1 MKKLRI
7 FISSPGDVQQER
19 TVAKKV
25 ITQLNRTFSKHIEL
39 EALLWEDMP
48 LLSTSSFQEGIDQ
61 IVNKYAIDIAVF
73 ILWSRLGS
81 TLGKKYTKKD
91 GSLYTSGTEYEYD
104 MMMESFRRQG
114 TPMMLVYVKDSP
126 IRERLV
132 HLTKENEIEDALQ
145 QHKAVK
151 NFVHEHF
158 HDASTGSNYAYTSFG
173 ESVSFESRLKSHLTN
188 IILDRIGTY
197 DDIIEWDES
206 PYVGLDSF
214 ETKQSPIFFGRGKA
228 ISDIMP
234 FIFSSFDN
242 KESPSLIL
250 LGESGSGKSSFVKA
264 GIIPLLDNIEGKRF
278 KVKTTTP
285 SVLGNNLYTG
295 LIDIIFD
302 SYPQLKDN
310 PVYSELLSGISENY
324 NFAHLQYAIQH
335 YNNPISPILFIDQFE
350 ELFTDT
356 RITEEQRI
364 LVLRILCGIVASKC
378 LFLILAMRNDFYPK
392 FNEYVDLNSIKEMVT
407 MCYDM
412 PPMKVSE
419 FAEVVREPARMAG
432 LKWEVSKDG
441 ESLDSRIINDASRIG
456 DLPLIEFALS
466 ELYKHK
472 SNDNVITYSTYDNLG
487 GLDGAFRTYVDAI
500 YNSLNDEEKTIFHEL
515 LGRLITVSSINKN
528 VFVRKF
534 ALYDECN
541 RSVLHQTVIKKLVD
555 THVFVSGK
563 NAHGQA
569 TLTIVHEMLI
579 KKWDVIATWIQQ
591 ERKHIE
597 SNNYYENL
605 AQHWIDSGK
614 SKSML
619 IKDDETLLKA
629 EYFDYHWHS
638 KISIVTLEFLKKSF
652 KYKSNLA
659 AIRWSIYLI
668 AYLTLMFF
676 IIKET
681 DWFGGNVG
689 KNIFDTVSSFLL
701 IIPISMNLVVHLQH
715 KPLYLESTKIFK
727 TWIIFSI
734 IWIIDTLL
742 GFHVD
747 KKDYLTLPQ
756 NWYIVI
762 LEFVLFLLA
771 TIKSFSDYYT
781 RKKWKRSMFKVP
793 FWTKIFNKE
802 KYRIATTI
810 ISAFYVIILGLLFVL
825 ILSLINE
832 NSKVETAKANAELL
846 HNFVENADNE
856 IGLNTNLFYHIN
868 ILREEYL
875 KTTYYDS
882 VDINASPNDKK
893 YELARTFYYRSMPDS
908 VIVYLTKDTICSHQ
922 CLKALAYAQ
931 KGLYKDAA
939 SCLPK
944 DPERLLNNFFQRM
957 SVFDPLDIFIMAGD
971 NKSAEQYGNSLISIF
986 NNVNAGSEGE
996 ALATILGWR
1005 INASLE
1011 MINGNMNL
1019 ASENY
1024 MEYTQTLL
1032 LSDYSDFRKYLAG
1045 LLNEIDNTLRPIP
1058 LSQYVYAGVLS
1069 YNNAKYLIDKVNSET
1084 NKILKENKIKDTCNL
1099 TLDISDCE
1107 NHTRHKT
1114 WPVFLNGKWS
1124 VSIPREEG
1132 YCLEVDVVFN
1142 DNSMRT
1148 IELKMNSDDTTIV
1161 NHFAVPCR
1169 FIENNGVQI
1178 IESINGDNFIVDN
1191 EKGTLFLMSSDTIEF
1206 KKNKQSSTR

>member
-19 TVAKKV
+19 TVAKKI

-61 IVNKYAIDIAVF
+61 IVSKYAIDIAIF

-151 NFVHEHF
+151 NFVQEHF
-158 HDASTGSNYAYTSFG
+158 HDATTGSNYAYTSFG

-197 DDIIEWDES
+197 DDIIEWDEA
-206 PYVGLDSF
+206 PYVGLESY

-264 GIIPLLDNIEGKRF
+264 GIIPLLDNIGGKRF

-285 SVLGNNLYTG
+285 SVLGNNLYSG
-295 LIDIIFD
+295 FIDMIFD
-302 SYPQLKDN
+302 CYPQLTDN

-335 YNNPISPILFIDQFE
+335 CNNPISPILFIDQFE

-364 LVLRILCGIVASKC
+364 MFLRIIRGIVTSKC
-378 LFLILAMRNDFYPK
+378 LFFILAMRNDFYPK
-392 FNEYVDLNSIKEMVT
+392 FNEYVDLNSTKEKVT
-407 MCYDM
+407 ICYDM

-419 FAEVVREPARMAG
+419 FADIVREPARMIG

-441 ESLDSRIINDASRIG
+441 ESLDSRIINDASRLG

-472 SNDNVITYSTYDNLG
+472 SNDNVVTYSTFDNLG

-500 YNSLNDEEKTIFHEL
+500 YNSLTDEEKTIFHEL
-515 LGRLITVSSINKN
+515 LGRLITVSSTNKN
-528 VFVRKF
+528 VFVRKY

-541 RSVLHQTVIKKLVD
+541 RSVIHQTVIKKLVD
-555 THVFVSGK
+555 AHVFVSGK
-563 NAHGQA
+563 NAQGQA

-579 KKWDVIATWIQQ
+579 KKWDIIIEWIEQ

-614 SKSML
+614 TKSML

-629 EYFDYHWHS
+629 EYFDYHWHG

-652 KYKSNLA
+652 RYKSSLA

-668 AYLTLMFF
+668 AYLALMYF
-676 IIKET
+676 IIKVT
-681 DWFGGNVG
+681 DWYGGNVG

-701 IIPISMNLVVHLQH
+701 IIPISMNLIVHLRH
-715 KPLYLESTKIFK
+715 RPLYIESTKIFK
-727 TWIIFSI
+727 TWILFSI

-771 TIKSFSDYYT
+771 TIKSFSDYYI

-802 KYRIATTI
+802 KYRIATTVL
-810 ISAFYVIILGLLFVL
+810 SAFYVIFLGLLLVL

-832 NSKVETAKANAELL
+832 NNKVETAKANAELL
-846 HNFVENADNE
+846 HNYMEQADYE
-856 IGLNTNLFYHIN
+856 IGLNTNLFYNIN
-868 ILREEYL
+868 TIREEYL
-875 KTTYYDS
+875 KITYYDS

-908 VIVYLTKDTICSHQ
+908 VIAYLTKDTICSHQ

-944 DPERLLNNFFQRM
+944 DPERLLNDFFPRM

-971 NKSAEQYGNSLISIF
+971 NMSAERYGNSLINIIKE
-986 NNVNAGSEGE
+986 NVRSEGGV
-996 ALATILGWR
+996 LATTLLNWR
-1005 INASLE
+1005 INASLGV
-1011 MINGNMNL
+1011 INNNMNSAL
-1019 ASENY
+1019 DNY
-1024 MEYTQTLL
+1024 VAYTQTLL
-1032 LSDYSDFRKYLAG
+1032 LSDYNENRKYLVG
-1045 LLNEIDNTLRPIP
+1045 LLNELDNQVRLIP
-1058 LSQYVYAGVLS
+1058 LPKYVYAGVLS

-1084 NKILKENKIKDTCNL
+1084 NKIYKDNKIKDTCNL
-1099 TLDISDCE
+1099 TLAVSDCD
-1107 NHTRHKT
+1107 NYTKHKT
-1114 WPVFLNGKWS
+1114 WPVFLNGEWS
-1124 VSIPREEG
+1124 ASILREEG
-1132 YCLEVDVVFN
+1132 YRLEFDIVFN

-1148 IELKMNSDDTTIV
+1148 IELMIDNNDTTIV
-1161 NHFAVPCR
+1161 NHFADPCR
-1169 FIENNGVQI
+1169 FVENDGVQI
-1178 IESINGDNFIVDN
+1178 IESVSGNNFIVDN
-1191 EKGTLFLMSSDTIEF
+1191 ERGSLFLMGNDTIEF
-1206 KKNKQSSTR
+1206 KKNKQ